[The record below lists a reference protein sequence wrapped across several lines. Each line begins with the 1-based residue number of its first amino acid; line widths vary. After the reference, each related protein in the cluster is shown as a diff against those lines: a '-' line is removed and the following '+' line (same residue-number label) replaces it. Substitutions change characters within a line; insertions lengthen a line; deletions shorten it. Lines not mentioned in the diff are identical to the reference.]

1 MMFIFQIIIFISIFI
16 SCKISKKVGNIVT
29 AFWVIFTLI
38 EVFMPWLM
46 IVQFIVICF
55 ARSAAKGE

>member
-1 MMFIFQIIIFISIFI
+1 MLIFQLVIFVSIFV
-16 SCKISKKVGNIVT
+16 SCKISRGLGNIVT

-46 IVQFIVICF
+46 VVQIIVICV
-55 ARSAAKGE
+55 ARSAANE